1 MILDIFSSTP
11 IRDFRVL
18 EFKFYFLIKV
28 NNIRY
33 HVTSSKQ
40 IIKVL
45 YFLAYTRQSKFM
57 SFHTLAKSE
66 QILPAWYKNT
76 NKRKDVWSRDFM
88 IWKVNFGL
96 WAVAWAGLWNKRV
109 WANYE
114 QKLRPVF
121 SVFQSQKNF
130 FWFFW
135 KHHNVRTEKLHKKKA
150 NPKKNCTKEWMLFLA
165 SMGGMGLCHDIF
177 LNSHLGLSRSLRS
190 NDNRPLNFEAANSK
204 FGDNS

>member
-88 IWKVNFGL
+88 IWKVNFGPR
-96 WAVAWAGLWNKRV
+96 AVAWAGLLEKRV
-109 WANYE
+109 WADYE
-114 QKLRPVF
+114 QLLRTVF
-121 SVFQSQKNF
+121 SLFRGQNF
-130 FWFFW
+130 SIFFFE
-135 KHHNVRTEKLHKKKA
+135 NTI
-150 NPKKNCTKEWMLFLA
+150 A
-165 SMGGMGLCHDIF
+165 SALK
-177 LNSHLGLSRSLRS
+177 S
-190 NDNRPLNFEAANSK
+190 
-204 FGDNS
+204 